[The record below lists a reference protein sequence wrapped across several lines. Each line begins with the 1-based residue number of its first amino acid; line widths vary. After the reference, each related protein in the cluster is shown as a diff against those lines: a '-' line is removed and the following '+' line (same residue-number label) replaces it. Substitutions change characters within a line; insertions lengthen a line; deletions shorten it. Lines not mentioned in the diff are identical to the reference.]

1 MNAEHSRA
9 AASETP
15 HGADPARPD
24 LNNATI
30 REDLAE
36 RGRCGMVH
44 LPTGRTCLLPLRHH
58 GPCEFHRPQEAEDV
72 ITADNHPSGMT
83 EQ

>member
-1 MNAEHSRA
+1 MNAEHSRTA
-9 AASETP
+9 PGDTP
-15 HGADPARPD
+15 HEAGRARPD
-24 LNNATI
+24 LNNANI

-72 ITADNHPSGMT
+72 ITGG
-83 EQ
+83 

>member
-1 MNAEHSRA
+1 MNVELSRA
-9 AASETP
+9 AASESP
-15 HGADPARPD
+15 RQGNPARPD
-24 LNNATI
+24 VNNANI

-44 LPTGRTCLLPLRHH
+44 LPSGRTCLLPLRHH

-72 ITADNHPSGMT
+72 ITGG
-83 EQ
+83 